1 MYDRHVSVGR
11 LKVAGVSALS
21 MAENVLLVY
30 WNPLLLVISMPP
42 SESLNVTLR

>member
-1 MYDRHVSVGR
+1 MYDKHVSVGR

-30 WNPLLLVISMPP
+30 
-42 SESLNVTLR
+42 

>member
-1 MYDRHVSVGR
+1 MYDRHVSDTKTGR

-30 WNPLLLVISMPP
+30 
-42 SESLNVTLR
+42 